1 MNFPFG
7 MQSFFSA
14 SLAEEFYNLFPELAF
29 GDPNQFQ
36 TVPQVIAYI
45 QQQLRSRHNYFSHAE
60 QQYYIQRAQEH
71 ELEQLRHMVQPSF
84 VEPVP
89 QIRVRTTQRV
99 EPPSLRTQAPEQ
111 TPSQPN
117 TFQERIEQAFR
128 AQTPASTT
136 PVERTRRVNNF
147 FQTRVPTTPNTLREL
162 NEASSLMENIFGLSG
177 FGLGRLLRRNDIIT
191 NLQPVIVHP
200 SVAQIEAGSIARN
213 ASQEDVHE
221 NCSICLDAI
230 AINSPVRVLR
240 HCNHIFH
247 TGCIDTW
254 FERNVRCPNCNHDI
268 RDYEQSQTPPLR
280 PNPETIL
287 HPNPEVTLRP
297 NPESSTSI
305 DTISFSIQM
314 RDTYDDESDDDD
326 SQADSIS

>member
-7 MQSFFSA
+7 MQSVFNTSMV
-14 SLAEEFYNLFPELAF
+14 EEFYNVFPELAF

-45 QQQLRSRHNYFSHAE
+45 QQQLRSRHNYFNHAE

-89 QIRVRTTQRV
+89 QIRVRPTQTV
-99 EPPSLRTQAPEQ
+99 PQTQI
-111 TPSQPN
+111 PSQSS
-117 TFQERIEQAFR
+117 TFQERVEQAFR
-128 AQTPASTT
+128 TQPPAAPT
-136 PVERTRRVNNF
+136 PVERNRRVNNF
-147 FQTRVPTTPNTLREL
+147 FQTRVPTTPTTLREL
-162 NEASSLMENIFGLSG
+162 NEATSLMENIFGLPG
-177 FGLGRLLRRNDIIT
+177 FGLGRFLGRNNLAT
-191 NLQPVIVHP
+191 NLQNLQPVIVRP
-200 SVAQIEAGSIARN
+200 SAAQIEDGSISRN

-230 AINSPVRVLR
+230 AVNSPVRLLR

-247 TGCIDTW
+247 TTCIDTW

-268 RDYEQSQTPPLR
+268 RDYGQPQNATASVSTTQP
-280 PNPETIL
+280 
-287 HPNPEVTLRP
+287 TLRP
-297 NPESSTSI
+297 NHETTLRPNHESSTSI
-305 DTISFSIQM
+305 DTISFTIQM
-314 RDTYDDESDDDD
+314 SDNYIDDSDED
-326 SQADSIS
+326 SQADSVS